1 MRADYV
7 MIGGFLGA
15 GKTTAVL
22 ALAKSL
28 AEAGRRVGLITNDQ
42 SVNLV
47 DTAIAGAAGFPV
59 EEITGGC
66 FCCRFTSLTDAADRL
81 QERSAPDVFIAEPV
95 GSCTDLRASVSY
107 PLRRLYGDAYRVAPL
122 SVLVDP
128 VRALRLFGFEG
139 GRVFSPRVRYVYEKQ
154 LEEADIIVINKVD
167 VVDLARLEQ
176 LRNHLTGLFPK
187 ARVLAVSARHRTG
200 LDQWFARIFD
210 TELDSR
216 PSPDVD
222 YDVYADGEARLGW
235 FNGTIQAIG
244 DDPFD
249 GNALLHAVA
258 DAIQRRLADQH
269 VEIAH
274 FKMTL
279 TADEMA
285 DDMAALNVTRT
296 DAPPELSH
304 RLRDLLAGGQLLVN
318 LRAEAPPETLQ
329 HAVQDALAACQA
341 VAGAPRLSVVH
352 AEAFSP
358 ARPNPTHRMA
368 TA

>member
-22 ALAKSL
+22 ALAESL
-28 AEAGRRVGLITNDQ
+28 ANAGRRVGVITNDQ
-42 SVNLV
+42 SVGLV
-47 DTAIAGAAGFPV
+47 DTALAHAGGFPV

-66 FCCRFTSLTDAADRL
+66 FCCRFTSLTEAADRL
-81 QERSAPDVFIAEPV
+81 LERSAPDVFIAEPV

-128 VRALRLFGFEG
+128 VRALRLFGLEAG
-139 GRVFSPRVRYVYEKQ
+139 GVFSPRVRYVYEKQ
-154 LEEADIIVINKVD
+154 LEEADIIVINKID
-167 VVDLARLEQ
+167 VVDAARLDR
-176 LRNHLTGLFPK
+176 LRHHLAALFPD
-187 ARVLAVSARHRTG
+187 AHVIAISARHRMG
-200 LDQWFARIFD
+200 LDDWFSRMFD
-210 TELDSR
+210 TELDRR
-216 PSPDVD
+216 PSPEVD

-235 FNGTIQAIG
+235 FNGTIHATNG
-244 DDPFD
+244 VPFD

-258 DAIQRRLADQH
+258 MAVQRRLAEQQ

-285 DDMAALNVTRT
+285 DDMAAINVTRS
-296 DAPPELSH
+296 DAPPEMSH
-304 RLRDLLAGGQLLVN
+304 RLRDQLTGGQLLLN
-318 LRAEAPPETLQ
+318 LRAEAAPGTLQ
-329 HAVQDALAACQA
+329 HAVQDALAACETA
-341 VAGAPRLSVVH
+341 AGGLRLRIVH

>member
-1 MRADYV
+1 MIADYI

-22 ALAKSL
+22 ALAEWL
-28 AEAGRRVGLITNDQ
+28 RARGRGVGLITNDQ
-42 SVNLV
+42 SVGLV
-47 DTAIAGAAGFPV
+47 DTALAHAGGFPV

-66 FCCRFTSLTDAADRL
+66 FCCRFTSLTEAADRL

-128 VRALRLFGFEG
+128 VRALRLFGLEA
-139 GRVFSPRVRYVYEKQ
+139 GRIFSPRVRYVYEKQ
-154 LEEADIIVINKVD
+154 LEEADLIVINKIDAVD
-167 VVDLARLEQ
+167 AARLEQ
-176 LRNHLTGLFPK
+176 LRNHVAALVPN
-187 ARVLAVSARHRTG
+187 APVLAISARQRIG
-200 LDQWFARIFD
+200 LDEWFSRLFH
-210 TELDSR
+210 TELDAR

-235 FNGTIQAIG
+235 FNATVHATSGV
-244 DDPFD
+244 PFD
-249 GNALLHAVA
+249 GNALLHGVAEAV
-258 DAIQRRLADQH
+258 QRRLAEQH

-279 TADEMA
+279 TADQMA
-285 DDMAALNVTRT
+285 DDMAAINVTRS

-304 RLRDLLAGGQLLVN
+304 RLRDQLTGGQLLLN
-318 LRAEAPPETLQ
+318 LRAEAAPDTLQ
-329 HAVQDALAACQA
+329 HAVQDALAACGTA
-341 VAGAPRLSVVH
+341 ADGPRLRVVH